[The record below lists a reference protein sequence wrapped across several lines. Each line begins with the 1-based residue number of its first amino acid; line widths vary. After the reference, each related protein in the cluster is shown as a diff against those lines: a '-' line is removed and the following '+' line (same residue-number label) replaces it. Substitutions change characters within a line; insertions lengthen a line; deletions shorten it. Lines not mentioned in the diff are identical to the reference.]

1 MTIPKKQLLELYEQ
15 HGSGAKVAEVV
26 GVTSQTVNNWLRGFG
41 VVRPKLTK
49 ESIEEVLRRH
59 ETKKAAAEELGMSL
73 SGLCNLCKRRGITD
87 PEKTK
92 EWCEFLYREP
102 KIGQLV
108 ELAGTSRPTI
118 KRYTFADR
126 WFYTKWRAA

>member
-1 MTIPKKQLLELYEQ
+1 MKLPKQQLVELYEQ

-26 GVTSQTVNNWLRGFG
+26 GVTAQTVNNWLRGYG
-41 VVRPKLTK
+41 VVRPKRTK
-49 ESIEEVLRRH
+49 ESIAEALRRN
-59 ETKKAAAEELGMSL
+59 ETKKAAAEELGISL
-73 SGLCNLCKRRGITD
+73 PGLCNLCKRHGIT
-87 PEKTK
+87 EKRETK
-92 EWCEFLYREP
+92 EWFEFVDKEP